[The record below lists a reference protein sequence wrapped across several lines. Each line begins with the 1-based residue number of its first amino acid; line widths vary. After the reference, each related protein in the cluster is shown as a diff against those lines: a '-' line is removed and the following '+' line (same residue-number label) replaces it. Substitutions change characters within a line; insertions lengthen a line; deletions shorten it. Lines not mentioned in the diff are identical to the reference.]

1 MRGAAKHIVRYQ
13 ADEAVLTE
21 LDSLCAAIKKNRKLE
36 SARPLDLSLK
46 QLLSFEKLKDINK
59 ASDFLAN
66 SINTTPFIV
75 MHDWIP
81 HDKFHRVKLIYFVRR
96 QAQTATN
103 CHGHP
108 LDFVCRVL
116 CAMHFPQLIA

>member
-66 SINTTPFIV
+66 MLMADKSICI
-75 MHDWIP
+75 IG
-81 HDKFHRVKLIYFVRR
+81 YFDTDGATSTALAVVGL
-96 QAQTATN
+96 QALGAKKIN
-103 CHGHP
+103 Y
-108 LDFVCRVL
+108 
-116 CAMHFPQLIA
+116 